1 MGKHKLTKIPTAH
14 LNYDEWVTLRKSL
27 VYKGMVG
34 GSDASTLLG
43 LNPWTSKIT
52 RWNQSVGTANIK
64 NIDNE
69 VMFHGR
75 LLEDYVADLWQYWT
89 GDPVEM
95 INNYK
100 GNIKLRKS
108 IRRNCIFINNKYP
121 FLFAN
126 IDRQI
131 TKHDELSGR
140 GILEIKTI
148 SGYNADKWDGGI
160 PPYYIAQIQLYM
172 LVLGFEYGQ
181 FAFLKDG
188 RHMDV
193 FTIEANPSIQETIIH
208 EAEMFYLSVQE
219 AREILKNEGR
229 ELNQN
234 DAYRLVSHLEP
245 GVEEQYKVD
254 LDQFLSE
261 KHKAMVD
268 RVSIDSDDE
277 IEELTKMY
285 VQLRDQEKVCKT
297 EKQLHMQHL
306 KKIMLNRGA
315 QEIDFGDKG
324 KIVWGKTFNVRYK
337 DIQPVKF

>member
-1 MGKHKLTKIPTAH
+1 MKMTRIPTGKLT
-14 LNYDEWVTLRKSL
+14 YEEWVELRKSL

-89 GDPVEM
+89 GDPIVM
-95 INNYK
+95 INNYQSK
-100 GNIKLRKS
+100 NKLRKS
-108 IRRNCIFINNKYP
+108 IRRNSIFINDDYP

-131 TKHDELSGR
+131 TKHDEIPGK
-140 GILEIKTI
+140 GVLEIKTI

-172 LVLGFEYGQ
+172 LVLGYAYGQ

-193 FTIEANPSIQETIIH
+193 FTVEANKNIQETIIE
-208 EAEMFYLSVQE
+208 EAKQFYLSVQM
-219 AREILKNEGR
+219 AREIIESGR
-229 ELNQN
+229 PLNQN
-234 DAYRLVSHLEP
+234 EAYKMVSHLEP
-245 GVEEQYKVD
+245 SVEDQYKVD

-261 KHKAMVD
+261 KHKAMVN
-268 RVSIDSDDE
+268 RVRIDSDDE
-277 IEELTKMY
+277 LLKLTREYIES
-285 VQLRDQEKVCKT
+285 RDEEKVAKNN
-297 EKQLHMQHL
+297 KQLAMQQIKQILIH
-306 KKIMLNRGA
+306 RGA
-315 QEIDFGDKG
+315 QEVDFGDSG
-324 KIVWGKTFNVRYK
+324 KIVWGKTFNVRFK
-337 DIQPVKF
+337 EKEEINF

>member
-1 MGKHKLTKIPTAH
+1 MKLKRIPTAN
-14 LNYDEWVTLRKSL
+14 LPYEEWVELRKSL
-27 VYKGMVG
+27 VFKGMVG

-52 RWNQSVGTANIK
+52 RWNQSVGTANMK

-95 INNYK
+95 INNYQTK
-100 GNIKLRKS
+100 TKLRKS
-108 IRRNCIFINNKYP
+108 IRRNSIFINPEYP

-131 TKHDELSGR
+131 TNHDTKEGK

-148 SGYNADKWDGGI
+148 SGYNADKWEGGI

-172 LVLGFEYGQ
+172 LVLGYDYGQ

-193 FTIEANPSIQETIIH
+193 FTVEANPNIQATIVE
-208 EAEMFYLSVQE
+208 EAFNFYNSVQD
-219 AREILKNEGR
+219 ARKIIEEGR
-229 ELNQN
+229 PTNPTE
-234 DAYRLVSHLEP
+234 AYRMISHLEP
-245 GVEEQYKVD
+245 DIEDEYKVD

-277 IEELTKMY
+277 LKNLTREY
-285 VQLRDQEKVCKT
+285 VQARQEEKLAKET
-297 EKQLHMQHL
+297 KQLHMQQL
-306 KKIMLNRGA
+306 KQIMLHRGA
-315 QEIDFGDKG
+315 QEVDFGDSG
-324 KIVWGKTFNVRYK
+324 KIVWGKTFNVRFK
-337 DIQPVKF
+337 EKAEVNF

>member
-1 MGKHKLTKIPTAH
+1 MSKIKRIPTAN
-14 LNYDEWVTLRKSL
+14 LPYDEWVALRKTL

-89 GDPVEM
+89 GDPIEM
-95 INNYK
+95 IDNYQSK
-100 GNIKLRKS
+100 TKLRKS
-108 IRRNCIFINNKYP
+108 IRRNSIFINEKYP

-131 TKHDELSGR
+131 TSHDEMSGR
-140 GILEIKTI
+140 GVLEIKTI
-148 SGYNADKWDGGI
+148 SGYNADKWEGGI

-172 LVLGFEYGQ
+172 LVLEYDYGQ

-193 FTIEANPSIQETIIH
+193 FTVEANKNIQETILT
-208 EAEMFYLSVQE
+208 EGEKFYNSVQE
-219 AREILKNEGR
+219 ARGLIDTDFRVLNDNE
-229 ELNQN
+229 
-234 DAYRLVSHLEP
+234 AYRLVSHLEP
-245 GVEEQYKVD
+245 NVEEEYKVD
-254 LDQFLSE
+254 LDQFLSF
-261 KHKAMVD
+261 KHKAMLD
-268 RVSIDSDDE
+268 RVKIDSD
-277 IEELTKMY
+277 EELTELTQQYIKF
-285 VQLRDQEKVCKT
+285 RDEEKVAKSG
-297 EKQLHMQHL
+297 KQLAMQQIKQILLH
-306 KKIMLNRGA
+306 RGA
-315 QEIDFGDKG
+315 QEVDFGDSG

-337 DIQPVKF
+337 DTKLLNF

>member
-1 MGKHKLTKIPTAH
+1 MSKIQRIPTAK
-14 LNYDEWVTLRKSL
+14 LTYEEWVELRKSL

-69 VMFHGR
+69 IMFHGR

-89 GDPVEM
+89 GDPIEM
-95 INNYK
+95 INNYQSK
-100 GNIKLRKS
+100 TKLRKS
-108 IRRNCIFINNKYP
+108 IRRNSIFINPKYP

-131 TKHDELSGR
+131 TMHDEQHGK
-140 GILEIKTI
+140 GVLEIKTI
-148 SGYNADKWDGGI
+148 SGYNADKWSGGI

-172 LVLGFEYGQ
+172 LVLGYEYGQ

-193 FTIEANPSIQETIIH
+193 FTVEANPNIQETILE
-208 EAEMFYLSVQE
+208 EAERFYHSVQE
-219 AREILKNEGR
+219 ARNIIDIKGEVINTNEK
-229 ELNQN
+229 
-234 DAYRLVSHLEP
+234 YRLISHLEP
-245 GVEEQYKVD
+245 DVEDEYKVD

-268 RVSIDSDDE
+268 RVKIDSDDE
-277 IEELTKMY
+277 LLSLTRRY
-285 VQLRDQEKVCKT
+285 VESRDNEKNAKNI
-297 EKQLHMQHL
+297 KQLAMQQIKQILIH
-306 KKIMLNRGA
+306 RGA
-315 QEIDFGDKG
+315 QEVDFGENG
-324 KIVWGKTFNVRYK
+324 KIVWGKTFNVRFK
-337 DIQPVKF
+337 ETEKVNF

>member
-1 MGKHKLTKIPTAH
+1 
-14 LNYDEWVTLRKSL
+14 
-27 VYKGMVG
+27 MVG

-52 RWNQSVGTANIK
+52 RWNQSVGTANMK

-95 INNYK
+95 INNYQTK
-100 GNIKLRKS
+100 TKLRKS
-108 IRRNCIFINNKYP
+108 IRRNSIFINPEYP

-131 TKHDELSGR
+131 TNHDTKEGK

-148 SGYNADKWDGGI
+148 SGYNADKWEGGI

-172 LVLGFEYGQ
+172 LVLGYDYGQ

-193 FTIEANPSIQETIIH
+193 FTVEANPNIQATIVE
-208 EAEMFYLSVQE
+208 EAFNFYNSVQD
-219 AREILKNEGR
+219 ARKIIEEGR
-229 ELNQN
+229 PTNPTE
-234 DAYRLVSHLEP
+234 AYRMISHLEP
-245 GVEEQYKVD
+245 DIEDEYKVD

-277 IEELTKMY
+277 LKNLTREY
-285 VQLRDQEKVCKT
+285 VQARQEEKLAKET
-297 EKQLHMQHL
+297 KQLHMQQL
-306 KKIMLNRGA
+306 KQIMLHRGA
-315 QEIDFGDKG
+315 QEVDFGDSG
-324 KIVWGKTFNVRYK
+324 KIVWGKTFNVRFK
-337 DIQPVKF
+337 EKAEVNF

>member
-1 MGKHKLTKIPTAH
+1 MSKIKRIPTAN
-14 LNYDEWVTLRKSL
+14 LPYEEWVALRKTL

-52 RWNQSVGTANIK
+52 RWNQSVGTANMK

-89 GDPVEM
+89 GDPIEM
-95 INNYK
+95 IDNYQSK
-100 GNIKLRKS
+100 TKLRKS
-108 IRRNCIFINNKYP
+108 IRRNSIFINEKYP

-131 TKHDELSGR
+131 TSHDEMSGR
-140 GILEIKTI
+140 GVLEIKTI
-148 SGYNADKWDGGI
+148 SGYNADKWEGGI

-172 LVLGFEYGQ
+172 LVLEYDYGQ

-193 FTIEANPSIQETIIH
+193 FTVEANKNIQETILI
-208 EAEMFYLSVQE
+208 EGEKFYNSVQE
-219 AREILKNEGR
+219 ARGLIDIEEVQSNS
-229 ELNQN
+229 N

-245 GVEEQYKVD
+245 DVDSEYKVD
-254 LDQFLSE
+254 LDQFLSF
-261 KHKAMVD
+261 KHKAMLD
-268 RVSIDSDDE
+268 RVKIDSD
-277 IEELTKMY
+277 EELTELTQQY
-285 VQLRDQEKVCKT
+285 IQFRDEEKIAKAG
-297 EKQLHMQHL
+297 KQLAMQQIKQILLH
-306 KKIMLNRGA
+306 RGA
-315 QEIDFGDKG
+315 QEVDFGDSG

-337 DIQPVKF
+337 DTKILNF

>member
-1 MGKHKLTKIPTAH
+1 MKIKRIPTAN
-14 LNYDEWVTLRKSL
+14 LTYEECVELRKTL

-34 GSDASTLLG
+34 VSDASTLLG

-52 RWNQSVGTANIK
+52 RWNQSVGTANMK

-95 INNYK
+95 INNYQSK
-100 GNIKLRKS
+100 TKLRKS
-108 IRRNCIFINNKYP
+108 IRRNSIFVNPKYP

-131 TKHDELSGR
+131 TMHDEMNGK
-140 GILEIKTI
+140 GVLEIKTI
-148 SGYNADKWDGGI
+148 SGYNADKWSGGI

-172 LVLGFEYGQ
+172 LVLGYHYGQ

-188 RHMDV
+188 RHMYV
-193 FTIEANPSIQETIIH
+193 FTVEANQNIQETILV
-208 EAEMFYLSVQE
+208 EAEKFYNSVQE
-219 AREILKNEGR
+219 AREIIDTDFRTLDNNE
-229 ELNQN
+229 
-234 DAYRLVSHLEP
+234 AYRLVSHLEP
-245 GVEEQYKVD
+245 NVEDEYKVD

-268 RVSIDSDDE
+268 RVSVDSNDE
-277 IEELTKMY
+277 MERLTKDY
-285 VQLRDQEKVCKT
+285 IQYRDEEKLAKSN
-297 EKQLHMQHL
+297 KQLTQQLIKQM
-306 KKIMLNRGA
+306 MLHRGA
-315 QEIDFGDKG
+315 QEIDFGHKG
-324 KIVWGKTFNVRYK
+324 KIIWGKTFNVRYK
-337 DIQPVKF
+337 DIDKTNF

>member
-1 MGKHKLTKIPTAH
+1 MPKLKKIPTAN
-14 LNYDEWVTLRKSL
+14 LSYEEWVELRKSL

-43 LNPWTSKIT
+43 LNPFTSKIT

-100 GNIKLRKS
+100 SKTKLRKS
-108 IRRNCIFINNKYP
+108 IRRNNIYISERFP

-126 IDRQI
+126 IDRLI
-131 TKHDELSGR
+131 TKHDEYDSK

-148 SGYNADKWDGGI
+148 SGYNADKWEGGI

-172 LVLGFEYGQ
+172 LILGCEYGQ

-193 FTIEANPSIQETIIH
+193 FTIEENQDIQATIIE
-208 EAEMFYLSVQE
+208 EASNFYDSVNE
-219 AREILKNEGR
+219 AREILKHENYENTI
-229 ELNQN
+229 E
-234 DAYRLVSHLEP
+234 AYRLISHLEP
-245 GVEEQYKVD
+245 GVEDEYKID
-254 LDQFLSE
+254 LNNFLSE

-268 RVSIDSDDE
+268 RVKIDGDDQLE
-277 IEELTKMY
+277 NLAEMY
-285 VQLRDQEKVCKT
+285 IVQRDAEKVAKET
-297 EKQLHMQHL
+297 KGLHMQEL
-306 KKIMLNRGA
+306 KQIMLHRGA
-315 QEIDFGDKG
+315 NEVDFGEKG

-337 DIQPVKF
+337 V

>member
-1 MGKHKLTKIPTAH
+1 MKLKRIPTAN
-14 LNYDEWVTLRKSL
+14 LPYEEWVELRKSL
-27 VYKGMVG
+27 VFKGMVG

-52 RWNQSVGTANIK
+52 RWNQSVGTANMK

-95 INNYK
+95 INNYQSK
-100 GNIKLRKS
+100 TKLRKS
-108 IRRNCIFINNKYP
+108 IRRNSIFINPEYP

-131 TKHDELSGR
+131 TSHDTEEGK

-148 SGYNADKWDGGI
+148 SGYNADKWEGGI

-172 LVLGFEYGQ
+172 LVLGYNYGQ

-193 FTIEANPSIQETIIH
+193 FTVEANPDIQATIVE
-208 EAEMFYLSVQE
+208 EAFNFYNSVQD
-219 AREILKNEGR
+219 ARKIIEEGR
-229 ELNQN
+229 PTNPTE
-234 DAYRLVSHLEP
+234 AYRMISHLEP
-245 GVEEQYKVD
+245 DIEDEYKVD

-268 RVSIDSDDE
+268 RISIDSDDE
-277 IEELTKMY
+277 LKNLTREY
-285 VQLRDQEKVCKT
+285 VQARQEEKLAKET
-297 EKQLHMQHL
+297 KQLHMQQL
-306 KKIMLNRGA
+306 KQIMLHRGA
-315 QEIDFGDKG
+315 QEVDFGDSG
-324 KIVWGKTFNVRYK
+324 KIVWGKTFNVRFK
-337 DIQPVKF
+337 EKAEVNF

>member
-1 MGKHKLTKIPTAH
+1 MKLKRIPTAN
-14 LNYDEWVTLRKSL
+14 LPYEEWVELRKSL
-27 VYKGMVG
+27 VFKGMVG

-52 RWNQSVGTANIK
+52 RWNQSVGTANMK

-95 INNYK
+95 INNYQSK
-100 GNIKLRKS
+100 TKLRKS
-108 IRRNCIFINNKYP
+108 IRRNSIFINPEYP

-131 TKHDELSGR
+131 TSHDTEEGK

-148 SGYNADKWDGGI
+148 SGYNADKWEGGI

-172 LVLGFEYGQ
+172 LVLGYNYGQ

-193 FTIEANPSIQETIIH
+193 FTVEANPNIQATIVE
-208 EAEMFYLSVQE
+208 EAFNFYNSVQD
-219 AREILKNEGR
+219 ARKIIEEGR
-229 ELNQN
+229 PTNPTE
-234 DAYRLVSHLEP
+234 AYRMISHLEP
-245 GVEEQYKVD
+245 DIEDEYKVD

-277 IEELTKMY
+277 LKNLTREY
-285 VQLRDQEKVCKT
+285 VQARQEEKLAKET
-297 EKQLHMQHL
+297 KQLHMQQL
-306 KKIMLNRGA
+306 KQIMLHRGA
-315 QEIDFGDKG
+315 QEVDFGDSG
-324 KIVWGKTFNVRYK
+324 KIVWGKTFNVRFK
-337 DIQPVKF
+337 EKAEVNF

>member
-1 MGKHKLTKIPTAH
+1 MSKIKRIPTAN
-14 LNYDEWVTLRKSL
+14 LTYEEWVDLRKTL

-89 GDPVEM
+89 GDPIEM
-95 INNYK
+95 INNYQ
-100 GNIKLRKS
+100 GNNKLRKS
-108 IRRNCIFINNKYP
+108 IRRNSIFVNEKYP

-131 TKHDELSGR
+131 IKNENGR
-140 GILEIKTI
+140 GRGVLEIKTI
-148 SGYNADKWDGGI
+148 SGYNADKWEGGI

-172 LVLGFEYGQ
+172 LVLNYDYGQ

-193 FTIEANPSIQETIIH
+193 FEVEANENIQSTILEEGEKFFH
-208 EAEMFYLSVQE
+208 SVQE
-219 AREILKNEGR
+219 ARNIIDVEGR
-229 ELNQN
+229 TVNMNE
-234 DAYRLVSHLEP
+234 AYRLVSHLEP
-245 GVEEQYKVD
+245 DVDSEYKID
-254 LDQFLSE
+254 LDQFLSA

-268 RVSIDSDDE
+268 RVKIDSNED
-277 IEELTKMY
+277 IEKLTKEY
-285 VQLRDQEKVCKT
+285 IQYRDIEKEAKANKNHTQQLI
-297 EKQLHMQHL
+297 KQMMVH
-306 KKIMLNRGA
+306 RGA
-315 QEIDFGDKG
+315 QEVDFGDNG
-324 KIVWGKTFNVRYK
+324 KIVWGRTFNVRYK
-337 DIQPVKF
+337 DIKKLNF

>member
-1 MGKHKLTKIPTAH
+1 MSKIQRIPTAK
-14 LNYDEWVTLRKSL
+14 LTYEEWVELRKSL

-69 VMFHGR
+69 IMFHGR

-89 GDPVEM
+89 GDPIEM
-95 INNYK
+95 INNYQSK
-100 GNIKLRKS
+100 TKLRKS
-108 IRRNCIFINNKYP
+108 IRRNSIFINPKYP

-131 TKHDELSGR
+131 TMHDEQHGK
-140 GILEIKTI
+140 GVLEIKTI
-148 SGYNADKWDGGI
+148 SGYNADKWSGGI

-172 LVLGFEYGQ
+172 LVLGYEYGQ

-193 FTIEANPSIQETIIH
+193 FTVEANPNIQETILE
-208 EAEMFYLSVQE
+208 EAERFYLSVQE
-219 AREILKNEGR
+219 ARNIIDIKGEVINTNEK
-229 ELNQN
+229 
-234 DAYRLVSHLEP
+234 YRLISHLEP
-245 GVEEQYKVD
+245 DVEDEYKVD

-268 RVSIDSDDE
+268 RVKIDSD
-277 IEELTKMY
+277 EELLSLTRRY
-285 VQLRDQEKVCKT
+285 VESRDKEKNAKNI
-297 EKQLHMQHL
+297 KQLAMQQIKQILIH
-306 KKIMLNRGA
+306 RGA
-315 QEIDFGDKG
+315 QEVDFGDSG
-324 KIVWGKTFNVRYK
+324 KIVWGKTFNVRFK
-337 DIQPVKF
+337 EVEKINF

>member
-1 MGKHKLTKIPTAH
+1 MKLKRIPTAN
-14 LNYDEWVTLRKSL
+14 LPYEEWVELRKSL
-27 VYKGMVG
+27 VFKGMVG

-43 LNPWTSKIT
+43 INPWTSKIT
-52 RWNQSVGTANIK
+52 RWNQSVGTANMK

-95 INNYK
+95 INNYQSK
-100 GNIKLRKS
+100 TKLRKS
-108 IRRNCIFINNKYP
+108 IRRNSIFINPEYP

-131 TKHDELSGR
+131 TSHDTEEGK

-148 SGYNADKWDGGI
+148 SGYNADKWEGGI

-172 LVLGFEYGQ
+172 LVLGYNYGQ

-193 FTIEANPSIQETIIH
+193 FTVEANPNIQATIVE
-208 EAEMFYLSVQE
+208 EAFNFYNSVQD
-219 AREILKNEGR
+219 ARKIIEEGR
-229 ELNQN
+229 PTNPTE
-234 DAYRLVSHLEP
+234 AYRMISHLEP
-245 GVEEQYKVD
+245 DIEDEYKVD

-277 IEELTKMY
+277 LKNLTREY
-285 VQLRDQEKVCKT
+285 VQARQEEKLAKET
-297 EKQLHMQHL
+297 KQLHMQQL
-306 KKIMLNRGA
+306 KQIMLHRGA
-315 QEIDFGDKG
+315 QEVDFGDSG
-324 KIVWGKTFNVRYK
+324 KIVWGKTFNVRFK
-337 DIQPVKF
+337 EKAEVNF

>member
-1 MGKHKLTKIPTAH
+1 MKLKRIPTAN
-14 LNYDEWVTLRKSL
+14 LPYEEWVELRKSL
-27 VYKGMVG
+27 VFKGMVG

-52 RWNQSVGTANIK
+52 RWNQSVGTANMK

-95 INNYK
+95 INNYQSK
-100 GNIKLRKS
+100 TKLRKS
-108 IRRNCIFINNKYP
+108 IRRNSIFINPEYP

-131 TKHDELSGR
+131 TSHDTKEGK

-148 SGYNADKWDGGI
+148 SGYNADKWEGGI

-172 LVLGFEYGQ
+172 LVLGYNYGQ

-193 FTIEANPSIQETIIH
+193 FTVEENPNIQATIVEEAFN
-208 EAEMFYLSVQE
+208 FYNSVQA
-219 AREILKNEGR
+219 ARKIIEEGR
-229 ELNQN
+229 PTNPTE
-234 DAYRLVSHLEP
+234 AYRMISHLEP
-245 GVEEQYKVD
+245 DIEDEYKVD

-268 RVSIDSDDE
+268 RVRIDSDDE
-277 IEELTKMY
+277 LKNLTREY
-285 VQLRDQEKVCKT
+285 VQARQEEKVAKET
-297 EKQLHMQHL
+297 KQLHMQQL
-306 KKIMLNRGA
+306 KQIMLHRGA
-315 QEIDFGDKG
+315 QEVDFGDSG
-324 KIVWGKTFNVRYK
+324 KIVWGKTFNVRFK
-337 DIQPVKF
+337 EKAEVNF

>member
-1 MGKHKLTKIPTAH
+1 MSIKKIPTGN
-14 LNYDEWVTLRKSL
+14 LTYEEWVELRKSL

-89 GDPVEM
+89 GDPIQM
-95 INNYK
+95 INNYQAK
-100 GNIKLRKS
+100 NKLRKS
-108 IRRNCIFINNKYP
+108 IRRNSIFINEEHPY
-121 FLFAN
+121 LFAN

-131 TKHDELSGR
+131 TKHDEMEGR

-148 SGYNADKWDGGI
+148 SGYNADKWEGGI

-172 LVLGFEYGQ
+172 LVLGYAYGQ

-193 FTIEANPSIQETIIH
+193 FTIEANEDIQATIIE
-208 EAEMFYLSVQE
+208 EAYSFYKSVQI
-219 AREILKNEGR
+219 AREILASGR
-229 ELNQN
+229 PMNQTE
-234 DAYRLVSHLEP
+234 AYRMVSHLEP
-245 GVEEQYKVD
+245 DVENEYKVD

-261 KHKAMVD
+261 KHKKMVE
-268 RVSIDSDDE
+268 RVSIDSNDD
-277 IEELTKMY
+277 IEELTQQY
-285 VQLRDQEKVCKT
+285 IQAREEEKIAKET
-297 EKQLHMQHL
+297 KQLFMQQI
-306 KKIMLNRGA
+306 KQIMLHRGA
-315 QEIDFGDKG
+315 QEIDFGEDG
-324 KIVWGKTFNVRYK
+324 KIVWGKTFNVRYNQK
-337 DIQPVKF
+337 DKVNF

>member
-1 MGKHKLTKIPTAH
+1 MKIQRIPTAS
-14 LNYDEWVTLRKSL
+14 LTYEEWVELRKSL

-89 GDPVEM
+89 GDPIEM
-95 INNYK
+95 INNYQGK
-100 GNIKLRKS
+100 IKLRKS
-108 IRRNCIFINNKYP
+108 IRRNSIFINPKYP

-131 TKHDELSGR
+131 TKHDELSGK
-140 GILEIKTI
+140 GVLEIKTI
-148 SGYNADKWDGGI
+148 SGYNADKWEGGI

-172 LVLGFEYGQ
+172 LVLGYEYGQ

-193 FTIEANPSIQETIIH
+193 FTVEANPNIQETILE
-208 EAEMFYLSVQE
+208 EAERFYLSVQE
-219 AREILKNEGR
+219 ARNIIDIEGETINMNER
-229 ELNQN
+229 
-234 DAYRLVSHLEP
+234 YRLVSHLEP
-245 GVEEQYKVD
+245 DVEDEYKVD

-268 RVSIDSDDE
+268 RVKIDSD
-277 IEELTKMY
+277 EELLNLTRKY
-285 VQLRDQEKVCKT
+285 VESRDKEKYAKSS
-297 EKQLHMQHL
+297 KQLAMQQIKQILIH
-306 KKIMLNRGA
+306 RGA
-315 QEIDFGDKG
+315 QEVDFGENG
-324 KIVWGKTFNVRYK
+324 KIVWGKTFNVRFK
-337 DIQPVKF
+337 EVEKVNF

>member
-1 MGKHKLTKIPTAH
+1 MKRIPTTG
-14 LNYDEWVTLRKSL
+14 LTYEEWVDLRKQL

-95 INNYK
+95 INNYQSR
-100 GNIKLRKS
+100 NKLRKS
-108 IRRNCIFINNKYP
+108 IRRNAIFINEEYP

-131 TKHDELSGR
+131 VKHDEMTGK

-148 SGYNADKWDGGI
+148 SGYNADKWEGGI

-172 LVLGFEYGQ
+172 LVLGYAYGQ

-193 FTIEANPSIQETIIH
+193 FTVEANEDIQYTIIQE
-208 EAEMFYLSVQE
+208 ARNFYDSVQE
-219 AREILKNEGR
+219 AREILRHSNFSNTNE
-229 ELNQN
+229 
-234 DAYRLVSHLEP
+234 AYRLVSHLEP
-245 GVEEQYKVD
+245 DVEDEYKVD

-268 RVSIDSDDE
+268 RVKIDSDE
-277 IEELTKMY
+277 GIENLTKEY
-285 VQLRDQEKVCKT
+285 VKARDMEKKAKET
-297 EKQLHMQHL
+297 KQLYMQQL
-306 KKIMLNRGA
+306 KQLMIHRGA
-315 QEIDFGDKG
+315 REVDFGESG
-324 KIVWGKTFNVRYK
+324 KIVWGKTFNVKYK
-337 DIQPVKF
+337 DVESVKF

>member
-1 MGKHKLTKIPTAH
+1 MKIKRIPTAH
-14 LNYDEWVTLRKSL
+14 LTYEEWVELRKSL
-27 VYKGMVG
+27 VYQGMVG

-95 INNYK
+95 INNYQAK
-100 GNIKLRKS
+100 NKLRKS
-108 IRRNCIFINNKYP
+108 IRRNSIFINPKYP

-131 TKHDELSGR
+131 TNHDEREGK
-140 GILEIKTI
+140 GVLEIKTI
-148 SGYNADKWDGGI
+148 SGYNADKWEGGI

-172 LVLGFEYGQ
+172 LVLGYHYGQ

-193 FTIEANPSIQETIIH
+193 FTVEANENIQATILE
-208 EAEMFYLSVQE
+208 EAEKFYYSVQE
-219 AREILKNEGR
+219 ARKIIDVEGTIVDST
-229 ELNQN
+229 E
-234 DAYRLVSHLEP
+234 AYRMVSHLEP
-245 GVEEQYKVD
+245 DVEEEYKID

-268 RVSIDSDDE
+268 RVSVDANDE
-277 IEELTKMY
+277 IEELTKQY
-285 VQLRDQEKVCKT
+285 IEFRDAEK
-297 EKQLHMQHL
+297 EARSNKQLTQQIL
-306 KKIMLNRGA
+306 KQIMLHRGA

-324 KIVWGKTFNVRYK
+324 KIVWGRTFNVRYK
-337 DIQPVKF
+337 DIVKTEF

>member
-1 MGKHKLTKIPTAH
+1 MKLKKIPTKH
-14 LNYDEWVTLRKSL
+14 LTYEEWVELRKSL
-27 VYKGMVG
+27 VFKGMVG

-95 INNYK
+95 INNYQS
-100 GNIKLRKS
+100 GIKLRKS
-108 IRRNCIFINNKYP
+108 IRRNSIFINPKYP

-131 TKHDELSGR
+131 TSHDTLEGK

-148 SGYNADKWDGGI
+148 SGYNADKWEGGI

-172 LVLGFEYGQ
+172 LVLGYAYGQ

-193 FTIEANPSIQETIIH
+193 FTVEANPNIQATIVE
-208 EAEMFYLSVQE
+208 EAFNFYNSVQD
-219 AREILKNEGR
+219 ARKIIEEGR
-229 ELNQN
+229 PTNPTE
-234 DAYRLVSHLEP
+234 AYRMISHLEP
-245 GVEEQYKVD
+245 DIEDEYKVD

-268 RVSIDSDDE
+268 RVRIDSDDE
-277 IEELTKMY
+277 LKNLTREY
-285 VQLRDQEKVCKT
+285 VQARQEEKVAKET
-297 EKQLHMQHL
+297 KQLHMQQL
-306 KKIMLNRGA
+306 KQIMLHRGA
-315 QEIDFGDKG
+315 QEVDFGDSG
-324 KIVWGKTFNVRYK
+324 KIVWGKTFNVRFK
-337 DIQPVKF
+337 EKAEVNF

>member
-1 MGKHKLTKIPTAH
+1 MSKIQRIPTAK
-14 LNYDEWVTLRKSL
+14 LTYQEWVELRKSL

-69 VMFHGR
+69 IMFHGR

-89 GDPVEM
+89 GDPIEM
-95 INNYK
+95 INNYQS
-100 GNIKLRKS
+100 NTKLRKS
-108 IRRNCIFINNKYP
+108 IRRNSIFINPKYP

-131 TKHDELSGR
+131 TNHDEQQGK
-140 GILEIKTI
+140 GVLEIKTI
-148 SGYNADKWDGGI
+148 SGYNADKWAGGI

-172 LVLGFEYGQ
+172 LVLGYEYGQ

-193 FTIEANPSIQETIIH
+193 FTVEANPNIQETILE
-208 EAEMFYLSVQE
+208 EAERFYISVQE
-219 AREILKNEGR
+219 ARNIIDIEGEVINTNEK
-229 ELNQN
+229 
-234 DAYRLVSHLEP
+234 YRLISHLEP
-245 GVEEQYKVD
+245 DVEDEYKVD

-268 RVSIDSDDE
+268 RVKIDSD
-277 IEELTKMY
+277 EELVSLTKKY
-285 VQLRDQEKVCKT
+285 VESRDEEKIAKAN
-297 EKQLHMQHL
+297 KQLAMQNIKQILIH
-306 KKIMLNRGA
+306 RGA
-315 QEIDFGDKG
+315 QEVCFGDSG

-337 DIQPVKF
+337 QKEKVNF

>member
-1 MGKHKLTKIPTAH
+1 MSKIQRIPTAK
-14 LNYDEWVTLRKSL
+14 LTYEEWVELRKSL

-52 RWNQSVGTANIK
+52 RWNQSVGTAKIK

-95 INNYK
+95 INNYQAK
-100 GNIKLRKS
+100 NKLRKS
-108 IRRNCIFINNKYP
+108 IRRNSIFINPKYP

-131 TKHDELSGR
+131 VSHDERKGK
-140 GILEIKTI
+140 GVLEIKTI
-148 SGYNADKWDGGI
+148 SGYNADKWEGGI

-172 LVLGFEYGQ
+172 LVLGYHYGQ

-193 FTIEANPSIQETIIH
+193 FTVEANQNIQETILE
-208 EAEMFYLSVQE
+208 EAERFYHSVQD
-219 AREILKNEGR
+219 ARGIIDVVGETVNMNER
-229 ELNQN
+229 
-234 DAYRLVSHLEP
+234 YRLISHLEP
-245 GVEEQYKVD
+245 NVEDGYKVD

-268 RVSIDSDDE
+268 RVKIDSDED
-277 IEELTKMY
+277 IKNLTREY
-285 VQLRDQEKVCKT
+285 VQAREDEKKAKET
-297 EKQLHMQHL
+297 KQLYMQQL
-306 KKIMLNRGA
+306 KQIMLHRGA
-315 QEIDFGDKG
+315 EEVDFGESG
-324 KIVWGKTFNVRYK
+324 KIVWGKTFNVRFK
-337 DIQPVKF
+337 EKEQVNF

>member
-1 MGKHKLTKIPTAH
+1 MKLKRIPTAN
-14 LNYDEWVTLRKSL
+14 LPYEEWVELRKSL
-27 VYKGMVG
+27 VFKGMVG

-52 RWNQSVGTANIK
+52 RWNQSVGTANMK

-95 INNYK
+95 INNYQSK
-100 GNIKLRKS
+100 TKLRKS
-108 IRRNCIFINNKYP
+108 IRRNSIFINPEYP

-131 TKHDELSGR
+131 TSHDTKEGK

-148 SGYNADKWDGGI
+148 SGYNADKWEGGI

-172 LVLGFEYGQ
+172 LVLGYNYGQ

-193 FTIEANPSIQETIIH
+193 FTVEENPNIQATIVEEAFN
-208 EAEMFYLSVQE
+208 FYNSVQA
-219 AREILKNEGR
+219 ARKIIEEERPTNPTE
-229 ELNQN
+229 
-234 DAYRLVSHLEP
+234 AYRMISHLEP
-245 GVEEQYKVD
+245 DIEDEYKVD

-268 RVSIDSDDE
+268 RVRIDSDDE
-277 IEELTKMY
+277 LKNLTREY
-285 VQLRDQEKVCKT
+285 VQARQEEKVAKET
-297 EKQLHMQHL
+297 KQLHMQQL
-306 KKIMLNRGA
+306 KQIMLHRGA
-315 QEIDFGDKG
+315 QEVDFGDSG
-324 KIVWGKTFNVRYK
+324 KIVWGKTFNVRFK
-337 DIQPVKF
+337 EKAEVNF

>member
-1 MGKHKLTKIPTAH
+1 MKLKRIPTAK
-14 LNYDEWVTLRKSL
+14 LTYTEWVELRKSL

-95 INNYK
+95 INNYQSK
-100 GNIKLRKS
+100 NKLRKS
-108 IRRNCIFINNKYP
+108 IRRNSIFINPKYP

-131 TKHDELSGR
+131 THHDEMVGK

-148 SGYNADKWDGGI
+148 SGYNADKWESGI

-172 LVLGFEYGQ
+172 LVLGYHYGQ

-193 FTIEANPSIQETIIH
+193 FTIEENPSIQQRIID
-208 EAEMFYLSVQE
+208 EAEKFYHSVQE
-219 AREILKNEGR
+219 ARQTIEIEGETMNRNEI
-229 ELNQN
+229 
-234 DAYRLVSHLEP
+234 YRLVSHLEP
-245 GVEEQYKVD
+245 SVEEEYKID

-268 RVSIDSDDE
+268 RVKVDGNDDME
-277 IEELTKMY
+277 NLVQQYIVHRDAEKEAKNNKNLTQ
-285 VQLRDQEKVCKT
+285 QLI
-297 EKQLHMQHL
+297 KQMMLH
-306 KKIMLNRGA
+306 RGA
-315 QEIDFGDKG
+315 QEIDFGEKG
-324 KIVWGKTFNVRYK
+324 KVVWGKTFNVRYK
-337 DIQPVKF
+337 DKVKPKF

>member
-1 MGKHKLTKIPTAH
+1 MKKIPTGK
-14 LNYDEWVTLRKSL
+14 LTYEQWVELRKEL

-52 RWNQSVGTANIK
+52 RWNQSVGTANIQ

-95 INNYK
+95 INNYQK
-100 GNIKLRKS
+100 KNKLRRCIK
-108 IRRNCIFINNKYP
+108 RNAILINEEYP

-131 TKHDELSGR
+131 TKHDEMEGK
-140 GILEIKTI
+140 GVLEIKTI
-148 SGYNADKWDGGI
+148 SGYNADKWEGGI

-172 LVLGFEYGQ
+172 LVLGYAYGQ

-193 FTIEANPSIQETIIH
+193 FTVEANENIQATIIE
-208 EAEMFYLSVQE
+208 EAEKFWKSVQI
-219 AREILKNEGR
+219 AREILASGR
-229 ELNQN
+229 PMNQTE
-234 DAYRLVSHLEP
+234 AYRMVAHLEP
-245 GVEEQYKVD
+245 SVEDEYKVD
-254 LDQFLSE
+254 LDAFLSE

-268 RVSIDSDDE
+268 RVSIDADDVILE
-277 IEELTKMY
+277 WTEDYIKMREE
-285 VQLRDQEKVCKT
+285 
-297 EKQLHMQHL
+297 EKQAKLNKQKAMQNL
-306 KKIMLNRGA
+306 KQIMLHRGA
-315 QEIDFGDKG
+315 KEIDFGEDG
-324 KIVWGKTFNVRYK
+324 KIVWGKTFNVRYNPK
-337 DIQPVKF
+337 ENINF

>member
-1 MGKHKLTKIPTAH
+1 MKLKKIPTKH
-14 LNYDEWVTLRKSL
+14 LTYEEWVELRKSL
-27 VYKGMVG
+27 VFKGMVG

-95 INNYK
+95 INNYQS
-100 GNIKLRKS
+100 GIKLRKS
-108 IRRNCIFINNKYP
+108 IRRNSIFINPKYP

-131 TKHDELSGR
+131 TSHDTLEGK

-148 SGYNADKWDGGI
+148 SGYNADKWEGGI

-172 LVLGFEYGQ
+172 LVLGYAYGQ

-193 FTIEANPSIQETIIH
+193 FTVEANPNIQATIVE
-208 EAEMFYLSVQE
+208 EAFNFYNSVQD
-219 AREILKNEGR
+219 ARKIIEEGR
-229 ELNQN
+229 PTNPTE
-234 DAYRLVSHLEP
+234 AYRMISHLEP
-245 GVEEQYKVD
+245 DIEDEYKVD

-277 IEELTKMY
+277 LKTLTREY
-285 VQLRDQEKVCKT
+285 VQARQEEKLAKET
-297 EKQLHMQHL
+297 KQLHMQQL
-306 KKIMLNRGA
+306 KQIMLHRGA
-315 QEIDFGDKG
+315 QEVDFGDSG
-324 KIVWGKTFNVRYK
+324 KIVWGKTFNVRFK
-337 DIQPVKF
+337 EKAEVNF

>member
-1 MGKHKLTKIPTAH
+1 MSKIQRIPTAK
-14 LNYDEWVTLRKSL
+14 LTYEEWVELRKSL

-69 VMFHGR
+69 IMFHGR

-89 GDPVEM
+89 GDPIEM
-95 INNYK
+95 INNYQSK
-100 GNIKLRKS
+100 TKLRKS
-108 IRRNCIFINNKYP
+108 IRRNSIFINPKYP
-121 FLFAN
+121 FLFSN

-131 TKHDELSGR
+131 TSHDEQHGK
-140 GILEIKTI
+140 GVLEIKTI
-148 SGYNADKWDGGI
+148 SGYNADKWSGGI

-172 LVLGFEYGQ
+172 LVLGYDYGQ

-193 FTIEANPSIQETIIH
+193 FTVEANPNIQETILE
-208 EAEMFYLSVQE
+208 EAERFYLSVQE
-219 AREILKNEGR
+219 ARNIIDIKGETINMNER
-229 ELNQN
+229 
-234 DAYRLVSHLEP
+234 YRLVSHLEP
-245 GVEEQYKVD
+245 DVEDEYKVD

-268 RVSIDSDDE
+268 RVRIDSDDE
-277 IEELTKMY
+277 LLGLTREY
-285 VQLRDQEKVCKT
+285 VENRDKEKVAKSS
-297 EKQLHMQHL
+297 KQLAMQQIKQILIH
-306 KKIMLNRGA
+306 RGA
-315 QEIDFGDKG
+315 QEVDFGESG
-324 KIVWGKTFNVRYK
+324 KIVWGKTFNVRFK
-337 DIQPVKF
+337 ETEKVNF

>member
-1 MGKHKLTKIPTAH
+1 MSKIKKIPTAG
-14 LNYDEWVTLRKSL
+14 LSYEEWVNLRKSL

-95 INNYK
+95 INNYQSK
-100 GNIKLRKS
+100 NKLRKS
-108 IRRNCIFINNKYP
+108 IRRNSIFINSDYP

-131 TKHDELSGR
+131 TKHDEMQGK

-148 SGYNADKWDGGI
+148 SGYNADKWEGGI

-172 LVLGFEYGQ
+172 LVLGYDYGQ

-193 FTIEANPSIQETIIH
+193 FTVEQNKSIQERIID
-208 EAEMFYLSVQE
+208 EAFTFYMSVQQ
-219 AREILKNEGR
+219 AREILNES
-229 ELNQN
+229 NPSN
-234 DAYRLVSHLEP
+234 DQEAYRLVSHLEP
-245 GVEEQYKVD
+245 DVEDEYKID

-268 RVSIDSDDE
+268 RVCIDSDE
-277 IEELTKMY
+277 GIEQLTKEY
-285 VQLRDQEKVCKT
+285 IKAREEEKIAKST
-297 EKQLHMQHL
+297 KQLYMQEL
-306 KKIMLNRGA
+306 KQIMLHRQA

-337 DIQPVKF
+337 DVNPVNF

>member
-1 MGKHKLTKIPTAH
+1 MSKIQRIPTAK
-14 LNYDEWVTLRKSL
+14 LTYEEWVELRKSL

-69 VMFHGR
+69 IMFHGR

-89 GDPVEM
+89 GDPIEM
-95 INNYK
+95 INNYQSK
-100 GNIKLRKS
+100 TKLRKS
-108 IRRNCIFINNKYP
+108 IRRNSIFINPKYP

-131 TKHDELSGR
+131 TMHDEQHGK
-140 GILEIKTI
+140 GVLEIKTI
-148 SGYNADKWDGGI
+148 SGYNADKWSGGI

-172 LVLGFEYGQ
+172 LVLGYEYGQ

-193 FTIEANPSIQETIIH
+193 FTVEANPNIQETILE
-208 EAEMFYLSVQE
+208 EAERFYHSVQE
-219 AREILKNEGR
+219 ARNIILCRNPDIDNMNER
-229 ELNQN
+229 YKLI
-234 DAYRLVSHLEP
+234 SHLEP
-245 GVEEQYKVD
+245 DVEDEYKVD

-268 RVSIDSDDE
+268 RVKIDSDDE
-277 IEELTKMY
+277 LLSLTRRY
-285 VQLRDQEKVCKT
+285 VESRDNEKNAKNI
-297 EKQLHMQHL
+297 KQLAMQQIKQILIH
-306 KKIMLNRGA
+306 RGA
-315 QEIDFGDKG
+315 QEVDFGDNG
-324 KIVWGKTFNVRYK
+324 KIVWGKTFNVRFK
-337 DIQPVKF
+337 ETEKVNF

>member
-1 MGKHKLTKIPTAH
+1 MSKIQRIPTAK
-14 LNYDEWVTLRKSL
+14 LTYEEWVELRKSL

-69 VMFHGR
+69 IMFHGR

-89 GDPVEM
+89 GDPIEM
-95 INNYK
+95 INNYQSK
-100 GNIKLRKS
+100 TKLRKS
-108 IRRNCIFINNKYP
+108 IRRNSIFINPKYP

-131 TKHDELSGR
+131 TMHDEQHGK
-140 GILEIKTI
+140 GVLEIKTI
-148 SGYNADKWDGGI
+148 SGYNADKWSGGI

-172 LVLGFEYGQ
+172 LVLGYEYGQ

-193 FTIEANPSIQETIIH
+193 FTVEANPNIQETIIE
-208 EAEMFYLSVQE
+208 EAERFYHSVQE
-219 AREILKNEGR
+219 ARNIIDIKGEVINTNEK
-229 ELNQN
+229 
-234 DAYRLVSHLEP
+234 YRLISHLEP
-245 GVEEQYKVD
+245 DVEDEYKVD

-268 RVSIDSDDE
+268 RVKIDSDDE
-277 IEELTKMY
+277 LLSLTRRY
-285 VQLRDQEKVCKT
+285 VESRDNEKNAKNI
-297 EKQLHMQHL
+297 KQLAMQQIKQILIH
-306 KKIMLNRGA
+306 RGA
-315 QEIDFGDKG
+315 QEVDFGENG
-324 KIVWGKTFNVRYK
+324 KIVWGKTFNVRFK
-337 DIQPVKF
+337 ETEKVNF

>member
-1 MGKHKLTKIPTAH
+1 MKLKRIPTAN
-14 LNYDEWVTLRKSL
+14 LPYEEWVELRKSL
-27 VYKGMVG
+27 VFKGMVG

-52 RWNQSVGTANIK
+52 RWNQSVGTANMK

-95 INNYK
+95 INNYQSK
-100 GNIKLRKS
+100 TKLRKS
-108 IRRNCIFINNKYP
+108 IRRNSIFINPEYP

-131 TKHDELSGR
+131 TSHDTEEGK

-148 SGYNADKWDGGI
+148 SGYNADKWEGGI

-172 LVLGFEYGQ
+172 LVLGYNYGQ

-193 FTIEANPSIQETIIH
+193 FTVEANPNIQATIVE
-208 EAEMFYLSVQE
+208 EAFNFYNSVQD
-219 AREILKNEGR
+219 ARKIIEEGR
-229 ELNQN
+229 PTNPTE
-234 DAYRLVSHLEP
+234 AYRMISHLEP
-245 GVEEQYKVD
+245 DIEDEYKVD

-268 RVSIDSDDE
+268 RISIDSDDE
-277 IEELTKMY
+277 LKNLTREY
-285 VQLRDQEKVCKT
+285 VQARQEEKLAKET
-297 EKQLHMQHL
+297 KQLHMQQL
-306 KKIMLNRGA
+306 KQIMLHRGA
-315 QEIDFGDKG
+315 QEVDFGDSG
-324 KIVWGKTFNVRYK
+324 KIVWGKTFNVRFK
-337 DIQPVKF
+337 EKAEVNF

>member
-1 MGKHKLTKIPTAH
+1 MSKIQRIPTAK
-14 LNYDEWVTLRKSL
+14 LTYEEWVELRKSL

-69 VMFHGR
+69 IMFHGR

-89 GDPVEM
+89 GDPIEM
-95 INNYK
+95 INNYQSK
-100 GNIKLRKS
+100 TKLRKS
-108 IRRNCIFINNKYP
+108 IRRNSIFINPKYP

-131 TKHDELSGR
+131 TMHDEQHGK
-140 GILEIKTI
+140 GVLEIKTI
-148 SGYNADKWDGGI
+148 SGYNADKWSGGI

-172 LVLGFEYGQ
+172 LVLGDEYGQ

-193 FTIEANPSIQETIIH
+193 FTVEANPNIQETILE
-208 EAEMFYLSVQE
+208 EAERFYLSVQE
-219 AREILKNEGR
+219 ARNIIDIKGEVINTNEK
-229 ELNQN
+229 
-234 DAYRLVSHLEP
+234 YRLISHLEP
-245 GVEEQYKVD
+245 DVEDEYKVD

-268 RVSIDSDDE
+268 RVKIDSD
-277 IEELTKMY
+277 EELLSLTRRY
-285 VQLRDQEKVCKT
+285 VESRDKEKNAKNI
-297 EKQLHMQHL
+297 KQLAMQQIKQILIH
-306 KKIMLNRGA
+306 RGA
-315 QEIDFGDKG
+315 QEVDFGDSG
-324 KIVWGKTFNVRYK
+324 KIVWGKTFNVRFK
-337 DIQPVKF
+337 EVEKINF

>member
-1 MGKHKLTKIPTAH
+1 MSKIKRIPTAN
-14 LNYDEWVTLRKSL
+14 LPYEEWVALRKTL

-52 RWNQSVGTANIK
+52 RWNQSVGTANMK

-89 GDPVEM
+89 GDPIEM
-95 INNYK
+95 IDNYQSK
-100 GNIKLRKS
+100 TKLRKS
-108 IRRNCIFINNKYP
+108 IRRNSIFINEKYP

-131 TKHDELSGR
+131 TSHDEMSGR
-140 GILEIKTI
+140 GVLEIKTI
-148 SGYNADKWDGGI
+148 SGYNADKWEGGI

-172 LVLGFEYGQ
+172 LVLGYDYGQ

-193 FTIEANPSIQETIIH
+193 FTVKANENIQETILI
-208 EAEMFYLSVQE
+208 EGEKFYNSVQE
-219 AREILKNEGR
+219 ARGLIDTDFRVLNDNE
-229 ELNQN
+229 
-234 DAYRLVSHLEP
+234 AYRLVSHLEP
-245 GVEEQYKVD
+245 NVEDEYKVD
-254 LDQFLSE
+254 LDQFLSF
-261 KHKAMVD
+261 KHKAMLN
-268 RVSIDSDDE
+268 RVKIDSD
-277 IEELTKMY
+277 EELTELTQQY
-285 VQLRDQEKVCKT
+285 IQFRDEEKIAKSG
-297 EKQLHMQHL
+297 KQLAMQQIKQILLH
-306 KKIMLNRGA
+306 RGA
-315 QEIDFGDKG
+315 QEVDFGDSG

-337 DIQPVKF
+337 DTKILNF

>member
-1 MGKHKLTKIPTAH
+1 MKLKRIPTAN
-14 LNYDEWVTLRKSL
+14 LPYEEWVELRKSL
-27 VYKGMVG
+27 VFKGMVG

-52 RWNQSVGTANIK
+52 RWNQSVGTANMK

-95 INNYK
+95 INNYQTK
-100 GNIKLRKS
+100 TKLRKS
-108 IRRNCIFINNKYP
+108 IRRNSIFINPEYP

-131 TKHDELSGR
+131 TNHDTKEGK

-148 SGYNADKWDGGI
+148 SGYNDDKWEGGI
-160 PPYYIAQIQLYM
+160 PQYYIAQIQLYM
-172 LVLGFEYGQ
+172 LVLGYDYGQ

-193 FTIEANPSIQETIIH
+193 FTVEANPNIQATIVE
-208 EAEMFYLSVQE
+208 EAFNFYNSVQD
-219 AREILKNEGR
+219 ARKIIEEGR
-229 ELNQN
+229 PTNPTE
-234 DAYRLVSHLEP
+234 AYRMISHLEP
-245 GVEEQYKVD
+245 DIEDEYKVD

-277 IEELTKMY
+277 LKNLTREY
-285 VQLRDQEKVCKT
+285 VQARQEEKLAKET
-297 EKQLHMQHL
+297 KQLHMQQL
-306 KKIMLNRGA
+306 KQIMLHRGA
-315 QEIDFGDKG
+315 QEVDFGDSG
-324 KIVWGKTFNVRYK
+324 KIVWGKTFNVRFK
-337 DIQPVKF
+337 EKAEVNF